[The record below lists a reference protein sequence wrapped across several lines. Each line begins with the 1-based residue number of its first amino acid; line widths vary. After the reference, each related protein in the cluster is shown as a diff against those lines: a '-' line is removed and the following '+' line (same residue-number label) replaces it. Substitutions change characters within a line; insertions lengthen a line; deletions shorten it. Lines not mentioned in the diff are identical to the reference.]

1 MSSRSVRSSRALF
14 VVVLAV
20 LVALVLQ
27 QAPAL
32 SEPVVGSGVAA
43 AKPKPAP
50 KQSDRGTAAG
60 KSHRVG
66 GKQNTHVPRS
76 LRSYFPVAKNAK
88 ASNVGKVEKAP
99 ATSTPGSGRFDAK
112 TSKEIASRRTETTK
126 TFANA
131 DGSETT
137 AIAPGPVNYLDDK
150 GDWKPIDPEFEKDAA
165 GSWQSTGGGLEVE
178 VGGDRLAEVAL
189 DEDRSISWTL
199 AGAARVQPQVE
210 GDLATYREVLRD
222 TDIEIQAQPAAAKET
237 VVLRS
242 AKAPTRFDFDL
253 RLDGLTARLVDGQV
267 RLEDADGELHATIPS
282 GYATDATGESTTGV
296 SYRLVGGDRL
306 QVEVDAAWLRDPAR
320 TFPVRVDPSV
330 LTPKQLKAS
339 SAMTVQSGGAY
350 NASAD
355 FEVGGSKNARTYL
368 RWDLSALA
376 NHTIYGANLSLV
388 NYKSNSCVAREV
400 AVNEVTENWSLN
412 PDAYSLG
419 NAPNLGKRLDA
430 TSFAYGYVPFGS
442 SSSPCPVQGSLFELG
457 VKGRDIVQGWANGG
471 TNRGLAVTGTGWKQF
486 VGPGASA
493 NRPTLYVTHSPYNAA
508 YKISNPTPNPIVMQ
522 NANGAIKVTVTNK
535 SAFAW
540 ASGDYSLRYR
550 VFDSKGKAYSALPSF
565 NAASMP
571 ALARGATTTVS
582 ATLKAMPAGMYFLD
596 FSVVR
601 NSPLIWFTDQQ
612 VAPVRLALQVF
623 DVPPVVTQMY
633 PQNGYSAPTLQ
644 PELFAKAIDVDATP
658 GTTTYSFKVCT
669 NSAMSTGCFTSGT
682 ATTASGWVV
691 PAAKLSWSTQY
702 YWNFTSGPTTSPT
715 LTFFTDAPQPTLTSH
730 LAGSAYGAQ
739 EREFDPSLG
748 NYSTAAIDA
757 AVATTGP
764 DLTVAR
770 TYNSIDP
777 RADGIFGAGW
787 STKFDVRAENA
798 TGSALVTM
806 PDGQQV
812 RFGKNSNATYA
823 APRGRN
829 VSFVANGTTTWTMT
843 DQSGSVYVFDQATGR
858 LQSVKAVTGRAE
870 TFSYDAAGKLDK
882 VVSGNSGRGLKFT
895 WNAAGKVDT
904 VATLDATGAVVTTWT
919 YTYSGNLLT
928 KVCSPTNS
936 CTAYDYADG
945 SHYRTAVLDTK
956 PDSYWRLGE
965 STGDTKAVSEVAV
978 NLGKDEATYD
988 AGVTLGAGGVVTNST
1003 DTAATLAGA
1012 QAVRLPGGTS
1022 KKSRDMS
1029 VELWFKAA
1037 PSTTAMPLVGY
1048 QNKVFDGATAP
1059 TTGVPLLYIG
1069 ADGKLRGQF
1078 ADGTFA
1084 PVTSLATVTNDS
1096 WHHAVLTSV
1105 GTTTTLYVDGVKQN
1119 QKTSTIN
1126 HVALTFNQLGAAY
1139 ATTPGSWPSYGTVS
1153 KRYFKGSIDEVAVYS
1168 HGISAGE
1175 VTDHFKA
1182 AAGTKQLTKVTLPS
1196 GKVVSE
1202 IGYDVETDRVKEYT
1216 DQHGGTWTL
1225 GEPLVSGTT
1234 TDMRRTV
1241 VVKDPADRIYLY
1253 EYDALAG
1260 YLLRSAMPNGNG
1272 VRPQDAERCAAPSA
1286 EDPRFCAP
1294 APEDPDNI
1302 QLWDISGSDIRS
1314 MDYDAQGRMTAVYNE
1329 IGDVVTMKY
1338 DARGNVTERTTCRTA
1353 PGASPSDCATSY
1365 TTYPTSTSGYTAL
1378 DPRWDKPLTK
1388 VDPRAGLYWAP
1399 SYITEYTYNE
1409 AGQLLTQTAPA
1420 PELGKVTNTY
1430 SGDSEPGVDGGTIPS
1445 GLPLSTKD
1453 AASKTTSFAYFKSG
1467 DLARVTEPS
1476 GLVTKFGYDRLGR
1489 TVTKTEVW
1497 GGRETTT
1504 TYTYDEQ
1511 SRVIKTLMPGH
1522 RDAVSGVDH
1531 QQQVVQTYDV
1541 DGNVAT
1547 TEVADALGNDAARL
1561 TSYEYDDHNRMTRV
1575 TDPSGNEVA
1584 YEYDQFGNQT
1594 SMVDAGGTRTEF
1606 AYTARNKIAEVR
1618 LRDPDSTE
1626 SSGFLVT
1633 MAYAYDAAGRLVAT
1647 YDAMG
1652 RKVTIDYFH
1661 DDLVAKKTLTTF
1673 KRPGETQETPYVLEA
1688 YTYDKAGSVITEKT
1702 GNGSRQVTYTRDE
1715 LGRVKTQTVGVAPLT
1730 RKTTY
1735 TYDLAGNVSQVDTT
1749 GDKSNVSWATTDTS
1763 SVAYGYDAA
1772 GRQTSETVTL
1782 PSGTA
1787 TTTTAY
1793 DALGH
1798 ITKVVSPRGNV
1809 AGANPD
1815 DYATTF
1821 SYDDAGNRT
1830 KVTAPP
1836 TLREEYGT
1844 AAATVSATE
1853 EIGYDTFGSPV
1864 ASRDALG
1871 RVSSV
1876 EYDKRGLPVKQV
1888 APSYTAP
1895 GTSTP
1900 VVPVTTIDY
1909 DANGNQTKVT
1919 DPRGS
1924 ETRFD
1929 YDRLGRV
1936 VRVDAPAHDNDDRA
1950 VTTYDYTRTGQVRRV
1965 EGPLGTKVESTYDDL
1980 DRPVT
1985 STVFETTPVAD
1996 TFTTAYTYDDASNV
2010 TEITSPQLNK
2020 TTSTYDALGQL
2031 LTVKDP
2037 AGVQSAFGYDGAGRQ
2052 VSVKD
2057 ALGRVSRTDYDVA
2070 GRMTASTQLSA
2081 SGTEGPKQTYGY
2093 DVEGNLTTSTPAGSP
2108 ASTYEWD
2115 AASRLK
2121 KQVEPAGA
2129 GSTIT
2134 TSFGYDAAGNRTRFT
2149 DGRGNETW
2157 YQYGTFGLESVIE
2170 PATLA
2175 HPALADRRWQTRYDP
2190 TGLPVQLTAPGGVT
2204 RQRAFDAAG
2213 RLVSETG
2220 SGAEAATASRTLT
2233 YDLLGRLTSAS
2244 TPAGT
2249 NTYAYDQRGQLLE
2262 AAGPSGAATFSYD
2275 RDGQLAK
2282 RTDSSGT
2289 SIFGYTQ
2296 GQLTSVTDGSSG
2308 AQVALTYDTTGAPAT
2323 INYGAGRVRTFG
2335 YDAFGR
2341 QASDVLRNNGGQT
2354 VASTAYEYNA
2364 KGNVSRKT
2372 TTGVSGAADNTYT
2385 YDDAARLTSW
2395 SVAGGATTTYAW
2407 DASGNRTKV
2416 NGATATYDQRN
2427 RLVSD
2432 NGTDYSYSP
2441 RGSLK
2446 SRTNGSTT
2454 EAFTF
2459 DAFDRMISQGAKN
2472 YSYDAFDR
2480 VAQAGGKTFAYA
2492 GLDDDV
2498 VGDGTSTFGRG
2509 PGGGVISEKSGTRNR
2524 MLLSDQHGDVTGG
2537 FDPAD
2542 TTLSAL
2548 PDSRTFDPWGKK
2560 TATQGVDSAAG
2571 FQGSWTDP
2579 TTGEINMKARWYS
2592 ATSGTFDSRDTA
2604 SYSSG
2609 PSILANKYTY
2619 AAGDP
2624 VTLNDPDGNWP
2635 SCGICNKVKDKVS
2648 STVSS
2653 AASSV
2658 KHYASSAYKYASSAA
2673 SKVYGYGKAAVNA
2686 IADAGRWIYDKAKAG
2701 LNAVKNAFNAT
2712 VNWAKDKISDG
2723 IEWAKKKAAEAAAA
2737 AHRAAVALTE
2747 KTKAV
2752 IEHAAKYN
2760 PLPAIKAAVAPVY
2773 AGLKTVV
2780 SAVANAPARIVQ
2792 ATVDVVKTTAKQ
2804 VQAIYETTV
2813 KAVGKVVE
2821 SVSTAVSAAGDWVK
2835 DNWKTIASVAAG
2847 IAVGAACTA
2856 LTAGAGSV
2864 ACAMLGTAV
2873 TGAVGGALDCS
2884 GGKSMAACMAKGAV
2898 DAVVAPVKDAV
2909 GCVTDPTI
2917 SGCVSTALS
2926 VLPAA
2931 GSKVGGKFAEKYLK
2945 KLDGGC
2951 SCFAAGTKVTTAKG
2965 DKPIEKVKVGDKVV
2979 ARDMVTGKKRL
2990 RTVKAVS
2997 SHVDTR
3003 MMTLVVAGEKIR
3015 VTTEHPFHTDQG
3027 WVSSGDLEVGD
3038 KVTLIDGGTAAIT
3051 SITYDSK
3058 PTRVYNFEVEG
3069 DHNYAVTAAGVLVH
3083 NSACDLP
3090 GPGSQAKAADPGGVS
3105 ISLKYKEGWTDA
3117 QKAAADDKVQAL
3129 NDAAEA
3135 GLLRVTPVK
3144 RSGTSASSVF
3154 KKEGGTVPA
3163 DADIDHVIDLQLGGI
3178 DDISNMLPLNFS
3190 VNRSLGSQIGHQIRG
3205 LQPGTCVIS
3214 VRIC

>member
-1 MSSRSVRSSRALF
+1 MLSRSLRSSLALF
-14 VVVLAV
+14 VVILTVL
-20 LVALVLQ
+20 LALVLQ

-32 SEPVVGSGVAA
+32 SDPAVGAA
-43 AKPKPAP
+43 TSAPKPKPAP
-50 KQSDRGTAAG
+50 QQSDRGTAAG
-60 KSHRVG
+60 KPHRVG

-76 LRSYFPVAKNAK
+76 LRSYFPVAKDAK

-99 ATSTPGSGRFDAK
+99 APKTGRFDEK

-126 TFANA
+126 TYANA

-137 AIAPGPVNYLDDK
+137 AISSAPLNYQDAD
-150 GDWKPIDPEFEKDAA
+150 GGWKPIDPAFEKDAA
-165 GSWQSTGGGLEVE
+165 GGWRSTGGGLDVE
-178 VGGDRLAEVAL
+178 VGGDLLAEVAL
-189 DEDRSISWTL
+189 DDDRSIGWSL
-199 AGAARVQPQVE
+199 AGARDVAPVVDD
-210 GDLATYREVLRD
+210 DLATYRDVLRD
-222 TDIEIQAQPAAAKET
+222 TDIEIEAQPAAAKET

-242 AKAPTRFDFDL
+242 AKAPSRFDFDL
-253 RLDGLTARLVDGQV
+253 DLDGLTPVLADGQV
-267 RLEDADGELHATIPS
+267 RLEDADGEVRATIPS
-282 GYATDATGESTTGV
+282 GYA
-296 SYRLVGGDRL
+296 
-306 QVEVDAAWLRDPAR
+306 VDAAGVSTADVTYQLLGTTTLRVSVDTAWLDDPAR

-339 SAMTVQSGGAY
+339 AGLTIKRGDAY
-350 NASAD
+350 NALKE
-355 FEVGGSKNARTYL
+355 FEVGGADDARTYL

-388 NYKSNSCVAREV
+388 NFFSRSCTPREV
-400 AVNEVTENWSLN
+400 AINEVTENWSVTPASYN
-412 PDAYSLG
+412 LG
-419 NAPNLGKRLDA
+419 NAPTLGKRLDA
-430 TSFAYGYVPFGS
+430 TSFAYGHVETGAS
-442 SSSPCPVQGSLFELG
+442 RSACPLQGSLFELG
-457 VKGRDIVQGWANGG
+457 VKGRDIVQGWVNGG
-471 TNRGLAVTGTGWKQF
+471 ANKGLAVTGTGWKQF
-486 VGPGASA
+486 VGPTAEA
-493 NRPTLYVTHSPYNAA
+493 NQPTLYVTHSPYNAA

-522 NANGAIKVTVTNK
+522 NQDGNIRVTVTNK

-540 ASGDYSLRYR
+540 PADSYSLRYR
-550 VFDSKGKAYSALPSF
+550 VFDGKGKPYAALPTVT
-565 NAASMP
+565 AAAVP
-571 ALARGATTTVS
+571 ALARGASTTVL
-582 ATLKAMPAGMYFLD
+582 ANLKAMPAGMYFLD

-658 GTTTYSFKVCT
+658 GSTTYSFKVCT

-730 LAGSAYGAQ
+730 LAGAAYGAQ

-757 AVATTGP
+757 AIPTSGP
-764 DLTVAR
+764 DLAVAR
-770 TYNSIDP
+770 TYNSVDP
-777 RADGIFGAGW
+777 RSDGIFGAGW
-787 STKFDVRAENA
+787 SSKYDVRAENA
-798 TGSALVTM
+798 TGSVLVTM

-812 RFGKNSNATYA
+812 RFGRNSNGTYA

-829 VSFVANGTTTWTMT
+829 LAFVATGTTAWTMT
-843 DQSGSVYVFDQATGR
+843 DQAGSVYTFDQVTGR
-858 LQSVKAVTGRAE
+858 LQSVKAVTGRAQ

-882 VVSGNSGRGLKFT
+882 VVSGNSGRGLKFG
-895 WNAAGKVDT
+895 WNAAGRVGT
-904 VATLDATGAVVTTWT
+904 VSTLDATGAVVTTWT
-919 YTYSGNLLT
+919 YTYDGALLT

-936 CTAYDYADG
+936 CTAYEYADG

-988 AGVTLGAGGVVTNST
+988 AGVTFGAGGVAANST
-1003 DTAATLAGA
+1003 DTAATLSGA
-1012 QAVRLPGGTS
+1012 QAIRLPGGTS
-1022 KKSRDMS
+1022 KKSRDMT
-1029 VELWFKAA
+1029 VELWFKAGA
-1037 PSTTAMPLVGY
+1037 STTAMPLVGY
-1048 QNKVFDGATAP
+1048 QNKVFDAATAP

-1069 ADGKLRGQF
+1069 TDGKLRGQF
-1078 ADGTFA
+1078 SDGTFT
-1084 PVTSLATVTNDS
+1084 PTTSLAVVNNNA

-1105 GTTTTLYVDGVKQN
+1105 GTTTTLYVDGVKQS

-1126 HVALTFNQLGAAY
+1126 HVALTFNQLGAAF

-1153 KRYFKGSIDEVAVYS
+1153 KRYFKGAMDEVAVYS

-1175 VTDHFKA
+1175 VSDHFKA

-1196 GKVVSE
+1196 GKVTSE
-1202 IGYDVETDRVKEYT
+1202 INYDVETDRVKEYT

-1225 GEPLVSGTT
+1225 GTPLVSGTT

-1260 YLLRSAMPNGNG
+1260 YLLRSALPNGNG

-1294 APEDPDNI
+1294 PPEDQDNI

-1314 MDYDAQGRMTAVYNE
+1314 MDYNAQGQMTAVYNE
-1329 IGDVVTMKY
+1329 IGDVVTMRY

-1353 PGASPSDCATSY
+1353 PGVTPADCATTY
-1365 TTYPTSTSGYTAL
+1365 TTYPTSTSGYTPL

-1388 VDPRAGLYWAP
+1388 VDPRAGVYWGTDD
-1399 SYITEYTYNE
+1399 ITSYTYNE
-1409 AGQLLTQTAPA
+1409 AGQLLTQTSPA
-1420 PELGKVTNTY
+1420 PQNGKVTNTY
-1430 SGDSEPGVDGGTIPS
+1430 SGTSEPAVDGGFIPS
-1445 GLPLSTKD
+1445 GLPLSTTD
-1453 AASKTTSFAYFKSG
+1453 ASTARTSFAYFQSG
-1467 DLARVTEPS
+1467 DLAKVIEPG
-1476 GLVTKFGYDRLGR
+1476 GLVTSFTYDRLGR
-1489 TVTKTEVW
+1489 TATKTEAW

-1504 TYTYDEQ
+1504 TYAYDEQ
-1511 SRVIKTLMPGH
+1511 SRVTKTVLPAN
-1522 RDAVSGVDH
+1522 RDAITGADH

-1547 TEVADALGNDAARL
+1547 TEVSDVLGNESGVDAARL
-1561 TSYEYDDHNRMTRV
+1561 TSYDYDDHNRMTAV
-1575 TDPSGNEVA
+1575 TDPLGNRVA

-1594 SMVDAGGTRTEF
+1594 SMVDANGTRTEF

-1618 LRDPDSTE
+1618 LRDPDRNE

-1633 MAYAYDAAGRLVAT
+1633 MAYAYDPAGRLVAT

-1673 KRPGETQETPYVLEA
+1673 KRPGQTQETPYVLEQ
-1688 YTYDKAGSVITEKT
+1688 YTYDKAGSVVTEKT
-1702 GNGSRQVTYTRDE
+1702 GNGTQQVTYTRDE

-1730 RKTTY
+1730 RTTTY
-1735 TYDLAGNVSQVDTT
+1735 TYDSAGNVSRVDTT
-1749 GDKSNVSWATTDTS
+1749 GDKSGVSWATTDS
-1763 SVAYGYDAA
+1763 STVSYGYDAA
-1772 GRQTSETVTL
+1772 GRPTSETVTL

-1793 DALGH
+1793 DELGH
-1798 ITKVVSPRGNV
+1798 VTRVVTPRGNV

-1815 DYATTF
+1815 DYAVTF
-1821 SYDDAGNRT
+1821 AYDDAGNRT

-1836 TLREEYGT
+1836 TLREEYG
-1844 AAATVSATE
+1844 AAAVTVSGTQEA
-1853 EIGYDTFGSPV
+1853 GYDAFGSLV
-1864 ASRDALG
+1864 SSRDALG
-1871 RVSSV
+1871 RVSKV
-1876 EYDKRGLPVKQV
+1876 EYDKRGLAVKQT

-1900 VVPVTTIDY
+1900 VVPTTTFEY
-1909 DANGNQTKVT
+1909 DPNGNQTKVT
-1919 DPRGS
+1919 DPRGFD
-1924 ETRFD
+1924 TRYS
-1929 YDRLGRV
+1929 YDRQGRV
-1936 VRVDAPAHDNDDRA
+1936 VRVDAPSRDNDERA
-1950 VTTYDYTRTGQVRRV
+1950 VTTYDYTRTGQLRRV

-1980 DRPVT
+1980 DRPIT
-1985 STVFETTPVAD
+1985 STVFESVPVED
-1996 TFTTAYTYDDASNV
+1996 TFTTAYTYDDASNL
-2010 TEITSPQLNK
+2010 TEVTSPSLNK
-2020 TTSTYDALGQL
+2020 TTSTFDALGQL
-2031 LTVKDP
+2031 LTLKDP
-2037 AGVQSAFGYDGAGRQ
+2037 AGVQSSFGYDGAGRQ

-2057 ALGRVSRTDYDVA
+2057 ALGRTSRTDYDVA
-2070 GRMTASTQLSA
+2070 GRMTATTQLTA
-2081 SGTEGPKQTYGY
+2081 AGVEGLKQTYGY
-2093 DVEGNLTTSTPAGSP
+2093 DVEGNLTTSTPSGMP

-2115 AASRLK
+2115 AAGRLK

-2149 DGRGNETW
+2149 DGRGDDTW
-2157 YQYGTFGLESVIE
+2157 YEYGAFGLESVIE
-2170 PATLA
+2170 PSTLA

-2220 SGAEAATASRTLT
+2220 TGAEAATSSRTLT

-2244 TPAGT
+2244 TPAGED
-2249 NTYAYDQRGQLLE
+2249 TYSYDQRGRLLQ
-2262 AAGPSGAATFSYD
+2262 ASGPSGAASFAYD
-2275 RDGQLAK
+2275 RDGQLQQ
-2282 RTDSSGT
+2282 RSDSSGT
-2289 SIFGYTQ
+2289 SVFGYTK
-2296 GQLTSVTDGSSG
+2296 GQLTSVTDGASG
-2308 AQVALTYDTTGAPAT
+2308 AQVGLTYDATGAPST
-2323 INYGAGRVRTFG
+2323 VDYGAGRVRTFG

-2341 QASDVLRNNGGQT
+2341 QASDVLKNSGGQT

-2364 KGNVSRKT
+2364 KGSVSRKV
-2372 TTGVSGAADNTYT
+2372 TTGVSGASDNSYT
-2385 YDDAARLTSW
+2385 YDDASRLTSW

-2441 RGSLK
+2441 RGALR

-2459 DAFDRMISQGAKN
+2459 DAFDRMISQTSSQGSKSYA
-2472 YSYDAFDR
+2472 YDALDR
-2480 VAQAGGKTFAYA
+2480 ISQSSTSATAKTFTYA

-2509 PGGGVISEKSGTRNR
+2509 PGGGVLSEKSGTRSR
-2524 MLLSDQHGDVTGG
+2524 MLLSDQRGDVTGA

-2542 TTLSAL
+2542 TTLPAL

-2560 TATQGVDSAAG
+2560 TAKQGVDSAAG
-2571 FQGSWTDP
+2571 FQGSWTDLS
-2579 TTGEINMKARWYS
+2579 TGEVNMKARWYS
-2592 ATSGTFDSRDTA
+2592 PSSGTFDSRDTA
-2604 SYSSG
+2604 AYSSG

-2624 VTLNDPDGNWP
+2624 ITLNDPDGNWP
-2635 SCGICNKVKDKVS
+2635 SCGWCGKVKDKVT

-2653 AASSV
+2653 GLSTA
-2658 KHYASSAYKYASSAA
+2658 KHYASSAYNYTASAG
-2673 SKVYGYGKAAVNA
+2673 SKLYGYGKSAVNA
-2686 IADAGRWIYDKAKAG
+2686 LVDGGRWLYNKAKQG
-2701 LNAVKNAFNAT
+2701 LNILSNAFNAS
-2712 VNWAKDKISDG
+2712 VNWAKDRFADG
-2723 IEWAKKKAAEAAAA
+2723 IDWARKRAAEAAAA

-2747 KTKAV
+2747 KTKQV

-2773 AGLKTVV
+2773 AGLKSAV

-2792 ATVDVVKTTAKQ
+2792 ATVDVVKSTAKQ

-2821 SVSTAVSAAGDWVK
+2821 SVSTAVSATGDWVK
-2835 DNWKTIASVAAG
+2835 DNWKTVAAVAAG

-2856 LTAGAGSV
+2856 VTAGAGSV

-2873 TGAVGGALDCS
+2873 TGAVGGALECPE
-2884 GGKSMAACMAKGAV
+2884 GKSMAACAAKGAV

-2917 SGCVSTALS
+2917 SGCASAALS

-2931 GSKVGGKFAEKYLK
+2931 GSKIGGKFADKYLGK
-2945 KLDGGC
+2945 VKGSC
-2951 SCFAAGTKVTTAKG
+2951 NCFAAGTKVSTAKG
-2965 DKPIEKVKVGDKVV
+2965 GKPIEKVKVGDKVW
-2979 ARDMVTGKKRL
+2979 AKDMVTGKNRL
-2990 RTVKAVS
+2990 RTVKAVAN
-2997 SHVDTR
+2997 HVDTR

-3015 VTTEHPFHTDQG
+3015 VTTEHPFHTEDG
-3027 WVSSGDLEVGD
+3027 WVSSGELKVGD
-3038 KVTLIDGGTAAIT
+3038 KVTLIDGGTAAVT
-3051 SITYDSK
+3051 AITYDTK
-3058 PTRVYNFEVEG
+3058 PTRVHNFEVEG

-3083 NSACDLP
+3083 NSACPTGGAPRTPDGKYAQRNGEP
-3090 GPGSQAKAADPGGVS
+3090 GRDGAA
-3105 ISLKYKEGWTDA
+3105 EE
-3117 QKAAADDKVQAL
+3117 AAAWDQLELDGAVVGRG
-3129 NDAAEA
+3129 E
-3135 GLLRVTPVK
+3135 TPVTIDGIGVRK
-3144 RSGTSASSVF
+3144 YD
-3154 KKEGGTVPA
+3154 GTVQLDGEWYGIEVKGRTGKRNPHQRKA
-3163 DADIDHVIDLQLGGI
+3163 DEWLNTPGNTVRTADGRTLVGVFDVWIP
-3178 DDISNMLPLNFS
+3178 N
-3190 VNRSLGSQIGHQIRG
+3190 
-3205 LQPGTCVIS
+3205 
-3214 VRIC
+3214 

>member
-1 MSSRSVRSSRALF
+1 MSSRSLRSRALF
-14 VVVLAV
+14 VLVLSV
-20 LVALVLQ
+20 LLALVLQ
-27 QAPAL
+27 QTPAV
-32 SEPVVGSGVAA
+32 SEPVAGPGLSAH
-43 AKPKPAP
+43 KPKPAP
-50 KQSDRGTAAG
+50 RQDDRGTAAG
-60 KSHRVG
+60 KPHRVG

-76 LRSYFPVAKNAK
+76 LRSYFPVAKDAK
-88 ASNVGKVEKAP
+88 ASNVGKVQTAP
-99 ATSTPGSGRFDAK
+99 APAPTTGRFDAK

-126 TFANA
+126 TYANA

-137 AIAPGPVNYLDDK
+137 AISSAPVNYEDAD
-150 GDWKPIDPEFEKDAA
+150 GDWKPIDPEFEED
-165 GSWQSTGGGLEVE
+165 GSGAWRSTGGGLDVA

-189 DEDRSISWTL
+189 DDDRSIAWSL
-199 AGAARVQPQVE
+199 AGARDVAPVVE
-210 GDLATYREVLRD
+210 GDLATYRDVLRD
-222 TDIEIQAQPAAAKET
+222 TDIEVEAQAAAAKET
-237 VVLRS
+237 VVLRT
-242 AKAPTRFDFDL
+242 AKAPSRFDFDL
-253 RLDGLTARLVDGQV
+253 HLDGLTPVLADGQV
-267 RLEDADGELHATIPS
+267 RLEDAEGEVRATIPS
-282 GYATDATGESTTGV
+282 GYA
-296 SYRLVGGDRL
+296 
-306 QVEVDAAWLRDPAR
+306 VDAAGVSTADVTYQLLGSTLRVSVDTAWLDDPAR
-320 TFPVRVDPSV
+320 IFPVRVDPSV

-339 SAMTVQSGGAY
+339 AGMTIKRGDAY
-350 NASAD
+350 NALEE
-355 FEVGGSKNARTYL
+355 FEVGGADDARTYL

-388 NYKSNSCVAREV
+388 NFFSRSCTPREV
-400 AVNEVTENWSLN
+400 AINEVTENWSVSPASYN
-412 PDAYSLG
+412 LG
-419 NAPNLGKRLDA
+419 NAPTLGKRLDA
-430 TSFAYGYVPFGS
+430 TSFAYGHVELGAS
-442 SSSPCPVQGSLFELG
+442 TSACPVQGSLFELG

-471 TNRGLAVTGTGWKQF
+471 VNKGLAVTGTGWKQF
-486 VGPGASA
+486 VGPTAKA
-493 NRPTLYVTHSPYNAA
+493 NQPTLYVTHSPYNAA
-508 YKISNPTPNPIVMQ
+508 YKISNPTPSPIVMQ
-522 NANGAIKVTVTNK
+522 NQDGKIRVTVTNK

-540 ASGDYSLRYR
+540 PADSYSLRYR
-550 VFDSKGKAYSALPSF
+550 VFDGKGKPYAALPTY
-565 NAASMP
+565 NAAPVP
-571 ALARGATTTVS
+571 ALARGASTTIL
-582 ATLKAMPAGMYFLD
+582 ANLKAMPAGMYFLD

-669 NSAMSTGCFTSGT
+669 NSAMTTGCFTSGT

-691 PAAKLSWSTQY
+691 PSAKLSWSTQY

-730 LAGSAYGAQ
+730 LAGAAYSAQ
-739 EREFDPSLG
+739 EREFDPSMG
-748 NYSTAAIDA
+748 NFSTAAIDA

-770 TYNSIDP
+770 TYNSVDP
-777 RADGIFGAGW
+777 RADGVFGAGW

-812 RFGKNSNATYA
+812 RFGKNANGTYA

-829 VSFVANGTTTWTMT
+829 ISFVANGTTTWTMT
-843 DQSGSVYVFDQATGR
+843 DQSGSAYVFDQVTGR
-858 LQSVKAVTGRAE
+858 LLSVKAVTGRAE

-895 WNAAGKVDT
+895 WNAVGKVDT

-965 STGDTKAVSEVAV
+965 SAGSTKAVSEVAV

-988 AGVTLGAGGVVTNST
+988 AGVTFGAPGVVAKTSN
-1003 DTAATLAGA
+1003 TAAALTGT
-1012 QAVRLPGGTS
+1012 QAIRLPGGAS
-1022 KKSRDMS
+1022 KKSRDMT
-1029 VELWFKAA
+1029 VEVWFKAA

-1048 QNKVFDGATAP
+1048 QNKVFDAATAP

-1078 ADGTFA
+1078 SDGTFT
-1084 PVTSLATVTNDS
+1084 PVTSLATVTNDA

-1153 KRYFKGSIDEVAVYS
+1153 KRYFKGSLDEVAVYS

-1175 VTDHFKA
+1175 VSDHFKA
-1182 AAGTKQLTKVTLPS
+1182 AAGTQQLTKVTLPS

-1202 IGYDVETDRVKEYT
+1202 ISYDVETDRVEEYT

-1225 GEPLVSGTT
+1225 GTPLVSGTT

-1329 IGDVVTMKY
+1329 IGDVVTMRY

-1353 PGASPSDCATSY
+1353 PGATPADCSTSY
-1365 TTYPTSTSGYTAL
+1365 TTYPTSSSGYAPL

-1399 SYITEYTYNE
+1399 GYVTEYTYNA

-1420 PELGKVTNTY
+1420 PELGKVTNSY
-1430 SGDSEPGVDGGTIPS
+1430 SGDSEPAVDGGTIPS
-1445 GLPLSTKD
+1445 GLPLTTTD
-1453 AASKTTSFAYFKSG
+1453 AASKTTSFAYFRSG
-1467 DLARVTEPS
+1467 DLAQVTEPS

-1489 TVTKTEVW
+1489 TATKTEVW

-1504 TYTYDEQ
+1504 TYSYDEQ
-1511 SRVIKTLMPGH
+1511 SRVTKTVMPGH
-1522 RDAVSGVDH
+1522 RDAVSGTDH

-1547 TEVADALGNDAARL
+1547 TEVSDALGNDASRV

-1575 TDPSGNEVA
+1575 TDPLGNQVV

-1606 AYTARNKIAEVR
+1606 AYTARNKVAEVR
-1618 LRDPDSTE
+1618 LRDPDSTQT
-1626 SSGFLVT
+1626 SGFLVT

-1652 RKVTIDYFH
+1652 RKVVIDYFH

-1673 KRPGETQETPYVLEA
+1673 KRPGESQETPYVLEQ
-1688 YTYDKAGSVITEKT
+1688 YTYDKAGSVIAEKT

-1735 TYDLAGNVSQVDTT
+1735 TYDLAGNVSRVDTT
-1749 GDKSNVSWATTDTS
+1749 GDKSNVSWTTTDTS
-1763 SVAYGYDAA
+1763 SVSYGYDAA
-1772 GRQTSETVTL
+1772 GRPTSETVTL

-1787 TTTTAY
+1787 TTTTSY

-1809 AGANPD
+1809 TGANPD

-1821 SYDDAGNRT
+1821 SYDDAGNRV

-1836 TLREEYGT
+1836 TLREEYG
-1844 AAATVSATE
+1844 AGAGTVSATE
-1853 EIGYDTFGSPV
+1853 EVGYDTFGSPV
-1864 ASRDALG
+1864 SSRDALG
-1871 RVSSV
+1871 RVSTV
-1876 EYDKRGLPVKQV
+1876 EYDKRGLPVKQT
-1888 APSYTAP
+1888 APSYTPP

-1900 VVPVTTIDY
+1900 VVPVTTIGY

-1919 DPRGS
+1919 DPRGF

-1936 VRVDAPAHDNDDRA
+1936 VRVDAPSHDNDDRA

-1965 EGPLGTKVESTYDDL
+1965 EGPLGAKVESTYDDL

-1985 STVFETTPVAD
+1985 STVFETTPTVD

-2020 TTSTYDALGQL
+2020 TTTTYDALGQL

-2037 AGVQSAFGYDGAGRQ
+2037 AGVQSSFGYDGAGRQ

-2070 GRMTASTQLSA
+2070 GRMTASTQISS
-2081 SGTEGPKQTYGY
+2081 SGTEGPRQTYGY
-2093 DVEGNLTTSTPAGSP
+2093 DVEGNLTVSTPAGSP

-2149 DGRGNETW
+2149 DGHGNETW
-2157 YQYGTFGLESVIE
+2157 YQYSSMGLESVIE
-2170 PATLA
+2170 PSTLA

-2190 TGLPVQLTAPGGVT
+2190 TGLPVELTAPGGVT
-2204 RQRAFDAAG
+2204 RQRAYDAAG

-2220 SGAEAATASRTLT
+2220 SGAEAATESRTLT

-2244 TPAGT
+2244 TPSGT

-2289 SIFGYTQ
+2289 SLFGYTQ
-2296 GQLTSVTDGSSG
+2296 GQLTSVTDGGSG
-2308 AQVALTYDTTGAPAT
+2308 AQVALDYDETGAPAT
-2323 INYGAGRVRTFG
+2323 IDYGAGRVRTFG

-2341 QASDVLRNNGGQT
+2341 QASDVLRNSAGQT

-2364 KGNVSRKT
+2364 KGSVSRKV
-2372 TTGVSGAADNTYT
+2372 TTGVSGASDNSYT

-2416 NGATATYDQRN
+2416 NGATATFDQRN

-2459 DAFDRMISQGAKN
+2459 DAFDRLISQGAKS

-2509 PGGGVISEKSGTRNR
+2509 PGGGVLSEKSGTRNR
-2524 MLLSDQHGDVTGG
+2524 MLLSDQHGDVTGA

-2542 TTLSAL
+2542 TTLAAL

-2560 TATQGVDSAAG
+2560 TAKQGADSAVG
-2571 FQGSWTDP
+2571 FQGSWTDLS
-2579 TTGEINMKARWYS
+2579 TGEVNMKARWYS
-2592 ATSGTFDSRDTA
+2592 PASGTFDSRDTA
-2604 SYSSG
+2604 AYSSG

-2673 SKVYGYGKAAVNA
+2673 SKVYDYGRAAVNA
-2686 IADAGRWIYDKAKAG
+2686 LADAGRWIYDKARAG
-2701 LNAVKNAFNAT
+2701 LNAVKNAFSAT

-2752 IEHAAKYN
+2752 IEKAAKYN

-2873 TGAVGGALDCS
+2873 TGAVGGALDCPA
-2884 GGKSMAACMAKGAV
+2884 GKSMAACMGKGAV

-2917 SGCVSTALS
+2917 SGCASAALS

-2931 GSKVGGKFAEKYLK
+2931 GSKIGGKFADKYLGK
-2945 KLDGGC
+2945 VKGSC
-2951 SCFAAGTKVTTAKG
+2951 NCFAAGTKVSTAKG
-2965 DKPIEKVKVGDKVV
+2965 DKPIEKVKVGDKVW
-2979 ARDMVTGKKRL
+2979 AKDMVTGKNRL
-2990 RTVKAVS
+2990 RTVKAVAN
-2997 SHVDTR
+2997 HVDTR
-3003 MMTLVVAGEKIR
+3003 MMTLVVAGERIR
-3015 VTTEHPFHTDQG
+3015 VTTEHPFHTEQG
-3027 WVSSGDLEVGD
+3027 WVSSGELKVGD
-3038 KVTLIDGGTAAIT
+3038 KVTLIDGGTAAVT
-3051 SITYDSK
+3051 AITYDTK

-3083 NSACDLP
+3083 NSSCPSGVVPLGASDHA
-3090 GPGSQAKAADPGGVS
+3090 SIAADHRVREGLSPSHNVAVAEIDTPGGPAFMS
-3105 ISLKYKEGWTDA
+3105 THNTPGGLH
-3117 QKAAADDKVQAL
+3117 
-3129 NDAAEA
+3129 AEERLDEMIGA
-3135 GLLRVTPVK
+3135 
-3144 RSGTSASSVF
+3144 
-3154 KKEGGTVPA
+3154 
-3163 DADIDHVIDLQLGGI
+3163 ADIDPADVRHIYSERVPCSSPGHDCAVVVGKYPNAGLSWSLSGSRRENAR
-3178 DDISNMLPLNFS
+3178 DILSFLS
-3190 VNRSLGSQIGHQIRG
+3190 RRG
-3205 LQPGTCVIS
+3205 
-3214 VRIC
+3214 R

>member
-1 MSSRSVRSSRALF
+1 MPSRSLLSSRLRT
-14 VVVLAV
+14 VLI
-20 LVALVLQ
+20 LIIGVALLLQ
-27 QAPAL
+27 IPRVGDAASLLGGAVQA
-32 SEPVVGSGVAA
+32 SEAQLAG
-43 AKPKPAP
+43 KPKPAP
-50 KQSDRGTAAG
+50 GQSDRGTADG
-60 KSHRVG
+60 KSHRVN
-66 GKQNTHVPRS
+66 GKQNRHVPRS
-76 LRSYFPVAKNAK
+76 YRSFYPEAKQAK
-88 ASNVGKVEKAP
+88 GKGSNVGKVVAAP
-99 ATSTPGSGRFDAK
+99 TTQSGRFDAK
-112 TSKEIASRRTETTK
+112 SSKELASRRTETTN
-126 TFANA
+126 TFSNA

-137 AIAPGPVNYLDDK
+137 AIAPGPINYEDAN
-150 GDWKPIDPEFEKDAA
+150 GDWKPIDPEFEK
-165 GSWQSTGGGLEVE
+165 GSSGEWQSTGGGLDVQ
-178 VGGDRLAEVAL
+178 VGGDQLAEVGL
-189 DEDRSISWTL
+189 DDDLSISWSL
-199 AGAARVQPQVE
+199 AGAKDVQPVVD
-210 GDLATYREVLRD
+210 GDVATYREVLRD
-222 TDIEIQAQPAAAKET
+222 TDVEIQALPAAVKET
-237 VVLRS
+237 VVLHSPR
-242 AKAPTRFDFDL
+242 APRTFGFDL
-253 RLDGLTARLVDGQV
+253 RLDGLTASLVDGQV
-267 RLEDADGELHATIPS
+267 RLEDADGTLRATIPA
-282 GYATDATGESTTGV
+282 GYAIDASGVTTTGV
-296 SYRLVGGDRL
+296 TYRLVGEDVL
-306 QVEVDAAWLRDPAR
+306 QVSVDAAWLTDPAR

-339 SAMTVQSGGAY
+339 SALTIKRGGAY
-350 NASAD
+350 NGSAD
-355 FEVGGSKNARTYL
+355 FEVGGADDARTYL
-368 RWDLSALA
+368 RWDLSALS

-388 NYKSNSCVAREV
+388 NYKVNSCTPREV
-400 AVNEVTENWSLN
+400 VVSEVTENWSVSPSSYN
-412 PDAYSLG
+412 LG
-419 NAPNLGKRLDA
+419 NAPTLGKRLDA
-430 TSFAYGYVPFGS
+430 TSFAYGYVPFGA

-457 VKGRDIVQGWANGG
+457 VKGRDLVQGWANGG
-471 TNRGLAVTGTGWKQF
+471 TNKGLAVTGTGWKQF
-486 VGPGASA
+486 VGPTAEA

-508 YKISNPTPNPIVMQ
+508 YKITNPTPNPIVMQ

-540 ASGDYSLRYR
+540 NAGEYSLRYR
-550 VFDSKGKAYSALPSF
+550 VFDGKGKSYAALPSF

-571 ALARGATTTVS
+571 ALARGATTTVN
-582 ATLKAMPAGMYFLD
+582 AVLKAMPAGMYFLD

-669 NSAMSTGCFTSGT
+669 NSAMTAGCFTSGT

-691 PAAKLSWSTQY
+691 PTAKLNWSTQY

-730 LAGSAYGAQ
+730 LAGAAYSSQ

-812 RFGKNSNATYA
+812 RFGKNSNGTYA

-829 VSFVANGTTTWTMT
+829 LALVVSGTNWVMT
-843 DQSGSVYVFDQATGR
+843 DQSGSVYTFDSVSGR
-858 LQSVKAVTGRAE
+858 LLSIKAVTGRPE
-870 TFSYDAAGKLDK
+870 TLTYDGAGKLDK

-895 WNAAGKVDT
+895 WNAGGKVDT
-904 VATLDATGAVVTTWT
+904 VATLDAAGAVVTTWT
-919 YTYSGNLLT
+919 YTYDGNLLT

-936 CTAYDYADG
+936 CTAYEYADG

-965 STGDTKAVSEVAV
+965 ATGGAKATSEVAV

-988 AGVTLGAGGVVTNST
+988 AGVTSGTGVVANTTNTS
-1003 DTAATLAGA
+1003 ATLAGA
-1012 QAVRLPGGTS
+1012 QSIRLPGGAS
-1022 KKSRDMS
+1022 KKSRDMT

-1048 QNKVFDGATAP
+1048 QNKVFDATTAP

-1078 ADGTFA
+1078 ADGTFT
-1084 PVTSLATVTNDS
+1084 PTTSLAAVTNDT

-1105 GTTTTLYVDGVKQN
+1105 GTATTLYLDGVKQAS
-1119 QKTSTIN
+1119 KTSTIN
-1126 HVALTFNQLGAAY
+1126 HVALTFNQLGAAF
-1139 ATTPGSWPSYGTVS
+1139 ATTPASWPSYGTVS
-1153 KRYFKGSIDEVAVYS
+1153 KRYFKGSLDEVAVYS

-1175 VTDHFKA
+1175 VSDHFKA
-1182 AAGTKQLTKVTLPS
+1182 VAGAKQLTKVTLPS
-1196 GKVVSE
+1196 GKVTSE
-1202 IGYDVETDRVKEYT
+1202 IGYDVDTARVTEYT

-1225 GEPLVSGTT
+1225 GAPLVSGTT

-1241 VVKDPADRIYLY
+1241 VVKDPADRIFLY

-1314 MDYDAQGRMTAVYNE
+1314 MDYNAEGRMTAVYNE

-1353 PGASPSDCATSY
+1353 PGVTPADCSTSY
-1365 TTYPTSTSGYTAL
+1365 TTYPTASAGYGTL

-1388 VDPRAGLYWAP
+1388 VDPRAGLYWGP
-1399 SYITEYTYNE
+1399 TYLTEYTYNA
-1409 AGQLLTQTAPA
+1409 AGQLTTQTTPA
-1420 PELGKVTNTY
+1420 PESGKVTNTY
-1430 SGDSEPGVDGGTIPS
+1430 STGSEAAADGDGTIPS
-1445 GLPLSTKD
+1445 GLPLSTSD
-1453 AASKTTSFAYFKSG
+1453 ASTAGTTFAYFKTG
-1467 DLARVTEPS
+1467 DLATVTEPG

-1489 TVTKTEVW
+1489 TKTKTEVW
-1497 GGRETTT
+1497 NGRETTT
-1504 TYTYDEQ
+1504 TYSYDEQ
-1511 SRVIKTLMPGH
+1511 SRVTTTVLPAN
-1522 RDAVSGVDH
+1522 RDGVSGTDH
-1531 QQQVVQTYDV
+1531 QQRVVQTYDV

-1547 TEVADALGNDAARL
+1547 TEVSDVLGNDAARL
-1561 TSYEYDDHNRMTRV
+1561 TTYDYDDHNRMTRV
-1575 TDPSGNEVA
+1575 TDPLGNEVA

-1594 SMVDAGGTRTEF
+1594 SMVDANGTRTEF

-1618 LRDPDSTE
+1618 LRDPDETGDA
-1626 SSGFLVT
+1626 GFLVT

-1673 KRPGETQETPYVLEA
+1673 KRPGETQDTPYVLEQYA
-1688 YTYDKAGSVITEKT
+1688 YDKAGNVVTEKT
-1702 GNGSRQVTYTRDE
+1702 GNGTRQVTYTRDE
-1715 LGRVKTQTVGVAPLT
+1715 QGRVKTQTVGVAPLT

-1735 TYDLAGNVSQVDTT
+1735 TYDNIGNVIKVDTT
-1749 GDKSNVSWATTDTS
+1749 GDKSSVSWATTDSS
-1763 SVAYGYDAA
+1763 SVAYGYDSA

-1787 TTTTAY
+1787 TTTTSY

-1821 SYDDAGNRT
+1821 TYDDAGNRT

-1836 TLREEYGT
+1836 TLREEYGAS
-1844 AAATVSATE
+1844 AAVASGTE
-1853 EIGYDTFGSPV
+1853 EVGYDTFGAPV

-1871 RVSSV
+1871 RTTTV
-1876 EYDKRGLPVKQV
+1876 EYDKRGLPVKQN
-1888 APSYTAP
+1888 APSYVAP

-1900 VVPVTTIDY
+1900 IVPTTTIEY

-1919 DPRGS
+1919 DPRGF

-1936 VRVDAPAHDNDDRA
+1936 VEVDAPSHDNDDRA
-1950 VTTYDYTRTGQVRRV
+1950 VTDYTYTRTGQVRRV

-1980 DRPVT
+1980 DRPIT
-1985 STVFETTPVAD
+1985 STVFDSVPVAD
-1996 TFTTAYTYDDASNV
+1996 TFTTSYTYDDASNV

-2020 TTSTYDALGQL
+2020 TTTTYDALGQL

-2037 AGVQSAFGYDGAGRQ
+2037 AGVQSSFGYDGAGRQ

-2057 ALGRVSRTDYDVA
+2057 ALSRTSRTDYDVA
-2070 GRMTASTQLSA
+2070 GRMTASTQLTA
-2081 SGTEGPKQTYGY
+2081 AGVEGPKQSYGY
-2093 DVEGNLTTSTPAGSP
+2093 DVEGNLTVSTPTGSP

-2115 AASRLK
+2115 AAGRLK
-2121 KQVEPAGA
+2121 KQIEPAAA

-2134 TSFGYDAAGNRTRFT
+2134 TSFGYDAAGNKTRFT
-2149 DGRGNETW
+2149 DGRGNDTW
-2157 YQYGTFGLESVIE
+2157 YQYSTFGLESVIE
-2170 PATLA
+2170 PSTLA
-2175 HPALADRRWQTRYDP
+2175 HPALTDRRWQTKYDAA
-2190 TGLPVQLTAPGGVT
+2190 GLPVTLTSPGGVT
-2204 RQRAFDAAG
+2204 RQRAYDAAG
-2213 RLVSETG
+2213 RLISETG
-2220 SGAEAATASRTLT
+2220 SGAEATTASRTLT
-2233 YDLLGRLTSAS
+2233 YDLAGRLTSAA
-2244 TPAGT
+2244 TPIGVDA
-2249 NTYAYDQRGQLLE
+2249 YSYDQRGQLLE
-2262 AAGPSGAATFSYD
+2262 ATGPSGAATLAYD
-2275 RDGQLAK
+2275 RDGQLQK

-2289 SIFGYTQ
+2289 SIFAYTK
-2296 GQLTSVTDGSSG
+2296 GQLTGVTDGATG
-2308 AQVALTYDTTGAPAT
+2308 AQVSLGYDPTGAPAT
-2323 INYGAGRVRTFG
+2323 IDYGAGRVRTLG
-2335 YDAFGR
+2335 YDAHGR
-2341 QASDVLRNNGGQT
+2341 QASDVFKNSAGTT
-2354 VASTAYEYNA
+2354 VASTSYEYNA
-2364 KGNVSRKT
+2364 KGSVSRKT
-2372 TTGVSGAADNTYT
+2372 TAGVSGAADNTYT

-2395 SVAGGATTTYAW
+2395 SVAGGATTTYGW

-2427 RLVSD
+2427 RLISD

-2441 RGSLK
+2441 RGALR

-2459 DAFDRMISQGAKN
+2459 DAFDRMISQGSKT
-2472 YSYDAFDR
+2472 YSYDALDR
-2480 VAQAGGKTFAYA
+2480 IARASTTAGTNTFSYA
-2492 GLDDDV
+2492 GLDNDV
-2498 VGDGTSTFGRG
+2498 VGDGNSSFGRG
-2509 PGGGVISEKSGTRNR
+2509 PGGGVLSEKSGTRSR
-2524 MLLSDQHGDVTGG
+2524 MLLSDQHGDVIGG

-2542 TTLSAL
+2542 TALTTL

-2560 TATQGVDSAAG
+2560 TATQGTDSAAG

-2579 TTGEINMKARWYS
+2579 TTGEVNMKARWYS
-2592 ATSGTFDSRDTA
+2592 PTSGSFDSRDSA

-2619 AAGDP
+2619 GAGDP

-2648 STVSS
+2648 GTVSS

-2673 SKVYGYGKAAVNA
+2673 SKVYDYGKAAVNA
-2686 IADAGRWIYDKAKAG
+2686 IGAAGRWVYDKAQQG

-2712 VNWAKDKISDG
+2712 VNWAKDKIADG

-2760 PLPAIKAAVAPVY
+2760 PIPAIKAAVAPVY

-2792 ATVDVVKTTAKQ
+2792 ATIDVVKTTAKQ

-2813 KAVGKVVE
+2813 KAVGNVIE

-2873 TGAVGGALDCS
+2873 TGAVGGALDCPE
-2884 GGKSMAACMAKGAV
+2884 GKSMAACMARGAV

-2917 SGCVSTALS
+2917 SGCVSAAMS

-2931 GSKVGGKFAEKYLK
+2931 GSKIGGKFADKYLDK
-2945 KLDGGC
+2945 VRSSC
-2951 SCFAAGTKVTTAKG
+2951 NCFAAGTKVHTAKG
-2965 DKPIEKVKVGDKVV
+2965 DKPIEKVKAGDKVW
-2979 ARDMVTGKKRL
+2979 AKDMVTGKKRL
-2990 RTVKAVS
+2990 RTVKAVA

-3003 MMTLVVAGEKIR
+3003 MMTLVVAGKTIR
-3015 VTTEHPFHTDQG
+3015 VTTEHPFHTPKDG
-3027 WVSSGDLEVGD
+3027 WVSSGDLAPGD
-3038 KVTLIDGGTAAIT
+3038 RVTLIDGGTAEIT

-3090 GPGSQAKAADPGGVS
+3090 TPNPALQDAARTKSDLTLGGPDHGGGVALVNGD
-3105 ISLKYKEGWTDA
+3105 IDA
-3117 QKAAADDKVQAL
+3117 PGVRDMINDLGDEFGCSTCGAVNSGLPSGNWIPDHQPPTAL
-3129 NDAAEA
+3129 VPAGTPQTAFPHCVVCARKQGGVVSQINQNDA
-3135 GLLRVTPVK
+3135 
-3144 RSGTSASSVF
+3144 
-3154 KKEGGTVPA
+3154 
-3163 DADIDHVIDLQLGGI
+3163 
-3178 DDISNMLPLNFS
+3178 
-3190 VNRSLGSQIGHQIRG
+3190 RG
-3205 LQPGTCVIS
+3205 RDKGF
-3214 VRIC
+3214 